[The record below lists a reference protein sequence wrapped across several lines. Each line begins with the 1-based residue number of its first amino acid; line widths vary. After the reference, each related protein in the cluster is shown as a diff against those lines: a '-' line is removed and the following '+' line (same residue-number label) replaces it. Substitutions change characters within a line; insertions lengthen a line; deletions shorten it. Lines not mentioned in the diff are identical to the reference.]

1 MSSTFEEEIT
11 HEQPGGHL
19 TVTGGKPSGPAA
31 MFGWAIYD
39 WAINPYFILINIF
52 VFAPYF
58 SSVVIGDPV
67 KGQASWGYI
76 QAIAGIVIA
85 LLSPFFGSLADA
97 VGARKPGIFAFTV
110 IAGMGMACLWFV
122 VPGAPYALY
131 ITALCVIV
139 AATSIEFSVVYHNA
153 MLPTIVSTNR
163 LGFSSGIGY
172 STGFAGAVVA
182 FICWLMLFGTGE
194 TAAFGLDREL
204 HEHNRIV
211 GPLAAIWMAV
221 FIIPLFLFTPD
232 QPRTN
237 RSRKE
242 AVKHG
247 IATVVDTVKQLPYY
261 RNIATYLAARMVY
274 YDGQSA
280 VFIFAGVYAAG
291 TFGWE
296 TSQVGIYGL
305 MTIAMQIPSALLGGL
320 IDDKI
325 GSKKT
330 IFISVSLFALILLV
344 LVGTTKDSFFLWT
357 LSTDPIVATSTIG
370 EWLNAAGFDT
380 VAERIFAALGA
391 LAGAFSGPSL
401 SSSRT
406 MLARLAPA
414 NMMAEFY
421 GLYALCGKATSF
433 IAPTMVALV
442 TTWASSQR
450 LGLASVLIMMVGG
463 LIMLVYVKEE
473 KSISHKA

>member
-1 MSSTFEEEIT
+1 M
-11 HEQPGGHL
+11 
-19 TVTGGKPSGPAA
+19 
-31 MFGWAIYD
+31 
-39 WAINPYFILINIF
+39 
-52 VFAPYF
+52 
-58 SSVVIGDPV
+58 
-67 KGQASWGYI
+67 
-76 QAIAGIVIA
+76 A
-85 LLSPFFGSLADA
+85 L
-97 VGARKPGIFAFTV
+97 
-110 IAGMGMACLWFV
+110 
-122 VPGAPYALY
+122 
-131 ITALCVIV
+131 
-139 AATSIEFSVVYHNA
+139 
-153 MLPTIVSTNR
+153 
-163 LGFSSGIGY
+163 
-172 STGFAGAVVA
+172 
-182 FICWLMLFGTGE
+182 
-194 TAAFGLDREL
+194 
-204 HEHNRIV
+204 
-211 GPLAAIWMAV
+211 

-247 IATVVDTVKQLPYY
+247 IATVIDTVKQLPYY

-344 LVGTTKDSFFLWT
+344 LVGTTKDSFFLWP

-370 EWLNAAGFDT
+370 GWLNAAGFDT
-380 VAERIFAALGA
+380 IAERIFAALGA

-463 LIMLVYVKEE
+463 LIMLIYVKEE